1 MRGVSVRDV
10 PASFPPAVDLSQM
23 LSQKDRLGS
32 AATRMDLLVRGGG
45 VTVPEEIA
53 DAEKVA

>member
-1 MRGVSVRDV
+1 M
-10 PASFPPAVDLSQM
+10 SFLVGVDLSRM

-45 VTVPEEIA
+45 VTVAEEIA
-53 DAEKVA
+53 DAEKVS

>member
-1 MRGVSVRDV
+1 M
-10 PASFPPAVDLSQM
+10 SFLVGVDLSRM